1 MPYLN
6 DRVLDSGL
14 SVLDLEAT
22 HLHILGSEP
31 ATYSAVTSGTLGNAT
46 VSIPAPAA
54 RSPSGRKVT
63 VPAIS
68 AGSVTGS
75 GSASATHWAVVDQTN
90 TRLLAAGALA
100 APQTVTNGNTFSIAS
115 FDIGIPGAV

>member
-6 DRVLDSGL
+6 DRVLDNGL
-14 SVLDLEAT
+14 SVLDSEAT

-31 ATYSAVTSGTLGNAT
+31 ATFAAVTAGTLGNAT

-54 RSPSGRKVT
+54 RTPSGRKVT

-68 AGSVTGS
+68 AGNVTGA
-75 GSASATHWAVVDQTN
+75 GSASATHWAIVDATN
-90 TRLLAAGALA
+90 SRLLAANALA
-100 APQTVTNGNTFSIAS
+100 APQTVTNGNTFSIAA
-115 FDIGIPGAV
+115 FDIGVPGAV